1 MVSRHLARVI
11 KHLVYVVAL
20 IGVLLLELFVSVKLT
35 LVPGNLAKEPYRR
48 EQRVAALKAYAED
61 RSLEREAAMRQ
72 EMRLASHH
80 VLRRQLAGTA
90 LLFGAFL
97 VVDAIVIFKR
107 KHDAAR
113 QTVA

>member
-1 MVSRHLARVI
+1 MKNLIH
-11 KHLVYVVAL
+11 VVAL
-20 IGVLLLELFVSVKLT
+20 IGVLLAELFVSVKLT

-48 EQRVAALKAYAED
+48 EQRVTAMRAYAED

-72 EMRLASHH
+72 EMRVASHH
-80 VLRRQLAGTA
+80 VLRRQLVGTA

-97 VVDAIVIFKR
+97 TVDATVILKR